1 MTISKSKIE
10 SVPSTSTTT
19 EATSPRKRVAANTR
33 RIEVANF
40 QEMEE
45 RQAVFIRNNLGTV
58 EATLVFRDMP
68 VCCESNCRPLHLADP
83 RRRVVRNCVS
93 LSCYQRA
100 TLDGTETEGVST
112 TENCNVSDEEGS
124 SDLALS
130 SAQQGDIELLRRASS
145 GDFEAFSALVERF
158 QRRVFAVARR
168 IAGSEH
174 DAEDVTQQTFLS
186 VLDHLSDF
194 REESSVATWILR
206 IATNH
211 ALKVL
216 RKRRGLPTVSLDAQA
231 GDGEDTYAA
240 LPHPEFIAQ
249 WRDEPSRLAQQAEVR
264 RLIEAAL
271 DELPEKYR
279 VIFVLRDVEG
289 LSVKETAEALGLT
302 EANVK
307 VRLMRARLD
316 LRERLTRAL
325 GDEATRTFPSHDHD
339 G

>member
-1 MTISKSKIE
+1 VTDAEKNRGLAS
-10 SVPSTSTTT
+10 
-19 EATSPRKRVAANTR
+19 AA
-33 RIEVANF
+33 
-40 QEMEE
+40 
-45 RQAVFIRNNLGTV
+45 
-58 EATLVFRDMP
+58 D
-68 VCCESNCRPLHLADP
+68 
-83 RRRVVRNCVS
+83 
-93 LSCYQRA
+93 
-100 TLDGTETEGVST
+100 
-112 TENCNVSDEEGS
+112 
-124 SDLALS
+124 DLAL
-130 SAQQGDIELLRRASS
+130 LRQASG
-145 GDFEAFSALVERF
+145 GDFEAFSTLVERF

-168 IAGSEH
+168 IVGDQH

-186 VLDHLSDF
+186 VLDHLGDF

-216 RKRRGLPTVSLDAQA
+216 RKRRGLPRVSLDAPT
-231 GDGEDTYAA
+231 GDGDDSYAT

-249 WRDEPSRLAQQAEVR
+249 WRDEPARLAQQQEVR
-264 RLIEAAL
+264 QLIDTAL

-279 VIFVLRDVEG
+279 VVFVLRDVEG

-307 VRLMRARLD
+307 VRLLRARLD

-325 GDEATRTFPSHDHD
+325 GDEATRMFPSHDHD